1 MFRGVYCDRGPRAW
15 APVECA
21 RLCVSQQQQG
31 PAFSVQVTAAR
42 YSFPRPRRLTA
53 CVAGCV
59 GHASVHSGPL
69 CFIHS
74 TDRALSS
81 AKASLR
87 SASMGAGAST
97 LRGELIDKRQ
107 ALMAAGDR
115 FDEAAFDA
123 AAVDGR
129 VPRAVLIEISSWL
142 QTIRDGA
149 TELDLTGP
157 TLLGGRV
164 GAGPAGSRKR
174 GTMRLARLRC
184 RAPCHGRA
192 VLLSCDACRLVG
204 CCTPQGRKSALRA
217 RELWRPCSRGTQR
230 SRCSTSTVRGSVLGG
245 GGLGGD
251 RVSFRWSDAWL
262 LLLSA

>member
-1 MFRGVYCDRGPRAW
+1 MR
-15 APVECA
+15 
-21 RLCVSQQQQG
+21 
-31 PAFSVQVTAAR
+31 
-42 YSFPRPRRLTA
+42 
-53 CVAGCV
+53 
-59 GHASVHSGPL
+59 L
-69 CFIHS
+69 CFIHGRS
-74 TDRALSS
+74 RT
-81 AKASLR
+81 SLR

-230 SRCSTSTVRGSVLGG
+230 SRCSTSTVRGSVLAVAGEGG
-245 GGLGGD
+245 MCGAVPRRFTARGRTMQSELARCSWAA
-251 RVSFRWSDAWL
+251 RVRRRVPLPGAWL
-262 LLLSA
+262 LFLSA